1 VKRVGKIGGINLEAN
16 KKLKELFTEK
26 EITRCELCQ
35 SPFMLSWH
43 HRHKRL
49 FYRSCPEL
57 LSSFNQ
63 VVLLCAKCHDEAER
77 DKEYTKDIFMK
88 LRGEEI
94 DNTKILV

>member
-1 VKRVGKIGGINLEAN
+1 MKRIGKIGRVNIEAN

-49 FYRSCPEL
+49 FYRGCPEL
-57 LSSFNQ
+57 LSEFNQ
-63 VVLLCAKCHDEAER
+63 VILVCAKDHDELER
-77 DKEYTKDIFMK
+77 DKDYTKQVFLR